1 MRRHLQSS
9 LQLVVA
15 PLGLYPG
22 LVRPLHLRP
31 EMFNVVKQLLQMPH
45 FPVRVTRDAIPIL
58 QQLQQKIDGGLL
70 LVLYL
75 NSRVE
80 QRIGQL
86 SRRPVTRRVITLIC
100 EFLLVF
106 SNNREARLSGLFKLI
121 INEPKSQLGLPSGNK

>member
-1 MRRHLQSS
+1 
-9 LQLVVA
+9 
-15 PLGLYPG
+15 
-22 LVRPLHLRP
+22 
-31 EMFNVVKQLLQMPH
+31 MFNVVKQLLQMPH